1 MCCWSASFPT
11 SSSQGPPGTK
21 HHVRVYC
28 CFPFF
33 AQLELLILQWAAR
46 QLFPLWRLASH
57 VSNKMWLVEIQDS
70 VLPCL
75 FLEYMEVSIHWTKW
89 EDQCLGGFRKSEQDL
104 KAASHEWSGNSFCY
118 MTRSLSSTGLQ
129 CKFSEPESSCCE
141 LNLCQPKTNSSLHFL
156 LGWVERETYY

>member
-57 VSNKMWLVEIQDS
+57 VSNVRCGWLKFRTLS
-70 VLPCL
+70 FP
-75 FLEYMEVSIHWTKW
+75 VS
-89 EDQCLGGFRKSEQDL
+89 
-104 KAASHEWSGNSFCY
+104 
-118 MTRSLSSTGLQ
+118 SLSIWKYQYT
-129 CKFSEPESSCCE
+129 E
-141 LNLCQPKTNSSLHFL
+141 LSGKTNAWVVLESQNKIWKLHHMNDLETVSVIWPGPFLAQDYSASFQSLKVAVVNLISVSLRLTPPYISF
-156 LGWVERETYY
+156 